1 LVLVAVSATREV
13 VIGATVHEIL
23 AVLTD
28 AESLPE
34 WSDIHLSSDVLD
46 RDDQGRPLR
55 TKMKVKT
62 VGITDEQVLDYTWHD
77 DGLSWTLKSAK
88 QQRSQDAR
96 YTLIP
101 EGDDTRVRF
110 ELTIDPLMP
119 LPGFLLKRATTGV
132 IGTATDGLRK
142 RVMSLKAS

>member
-1 LVLVAVSATREV
+1 MAVSETREV
-13 VIGATVHEIL
+13 VVEATVDEIF
-23 AVLTD
+23 AVLVD

-34 WSDIHLSSDVLD
+34 WSDVHVTCEVLD
-46 RDDQGRPLR
+46 RDDQGRPSR

-77 DGLSWTLKSAK
+77 DGLSWTLESAK

-101 EGDDTRVRF
+101 EGGGTRVRF

-119 LPGFLLKRATTGV
+119 LPGFLLKRATKG
-132 IGTATDGLRK
+132 IMGTATDGLRK
-142 RVMSLKAS
+142 RVLSRKG